1 MGEKDKKTREKIITI
16 FEIFY
21 IKLHCKKLYVREMV
35 WLGCMRYVVF
45 RVKFCF

>member
-21 IKLHCKKLYVREMV
+21 IKLHCKILYVRD
-35 WLGCMRYVVF
+35 GVVKMHALCGF
-45 RVKFCF
+45 KC